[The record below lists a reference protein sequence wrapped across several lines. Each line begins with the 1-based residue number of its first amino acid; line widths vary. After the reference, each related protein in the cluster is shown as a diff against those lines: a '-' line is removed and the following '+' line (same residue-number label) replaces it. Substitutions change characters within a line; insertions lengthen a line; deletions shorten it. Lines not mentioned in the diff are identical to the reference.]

1 MQRALYTSS
10 LYLFKE
16 LYCGQGYFTW
26 MSKGISW
33 LSHDLSVCLFLHLST
48 WGNLS
53 HFMLHNSISVYP
65 LLYTEQS
72 VESDEED
79 SLSRVMRHRATI
91 PWKSCGTYLSSAGLL
106 LLLLLLL
113 SQLLKHS
120 FLVSIDYWLAHW
132 TSKVIAAKIDAAAHN
147 CSRVQVKIADLMC
160 KLTFYTFWRML
171 CGCLRVSMI
180 FWSDLFK
187 SEHLTNALIS
197 TLKIECPLE
206 WFRLNVYNIYIIY
219 GLHLLK
225 WHSSSTL
232 DSLDACY

>member
-1 MQRALYTSS
+1 
-10 LYLFKE
+10 
-16 LYCGQGYFTW
+16 

-48 WGNLS
+48 WDKLS
-53 HFMLHNSISVYP
+53 HCMLHNSISVYP

-160 KLTFYTFWRML
+160 KLTFYTF
-171 CGCLRVSMI
+171 
-180 FWSDLFK
+180 
-187 SEHLTNALIS
+187 
-197 TLKIECPLE
+197 
-206 WFRLNVYNIYIIY
+206 
-219 GLHLLK
+219 
-225 WHSSSTL
+225 
-232 DSLDACY
+232 

>member
-1 MQRALYTSS
+1 MVQVLHGYGLCSLFSHVYSFLYLSLFAIHLHLFFFKWQHDAAFLNLEQQVQRALYTSS

-33 LSHDLSVCLFLHLST
+33 LSHDLSVCLFLNLST
-48 WGNLS
+48 WDNLS
-53 HFMLHNSISVYP
+53 HCMLHNSISVYP
-65 LLYTEQS
+65 LLYIEQS

-120 FLVSIDYWLAHW
+120 FWCPS
-132 TSKVIAAKIDAAAHN
+132 TTGS
-147 CSRVQVKIADLMC
+147 
-160 KLTFYTFWRML
+160 LTGRPKSSQPK
-171 CGCLRVSMI
+171 SMQ
-180 FWSDLFK
+180 L
-187 SEHLTNALIS
+187 HTTAP
-197 TLKIECPLE
+197 EC
-206 WFRLNVYNIYIIY
+206 R
-219 GLHLLK
+219 
-225 WHSSSTL
+225 
-232 DSLDACY
+232 